1 VAYSHIV
8 PGLALSGFGMAL
20 FFAPVA
26 NLVLSSVRHDEQG
39 IASGAHNA
47 IRELGGVFGV
57 AVLASVFAHSGG
69 YQSAQAFT
77 DGVVPAVKLGALI
90 VALGGV
96 AALLIPRKP
105 VSAPEPGAISLS
117 DLEPSAA

>member
-1 VAYSHIV
+1 
-8 PGLALSGFGMAL
+8 MAL

-57 AVLASVFAHSGG
+57 AVLASVFAHYGG
-69 YQSAQAFT
+69 YQNAQAFT

-105 VSAPEPGAISLS
+105 VSDCRSLS
-117 DLEPSAA
+117 RSTSATWSRPRRKRDAAGGRP

>member
-1 VAYSHIV
+1 
-8 PGLALSGFGMAL
+8 MAL

-26 NLVLSSVRHDEQG
+26 NLVLSSVRHEEQG

-69 YQSAQAFT
+69 YQNPQAFV

-96 AALLIPRKP
+96 AALLIPRNARLRSRARGR
-105 VSAPEPGAISLS
+105 SA
-117 DLEPSAA
+117 SATWSRQRRNRT

>member
-1 VAYSHIV
+1 
-8 PGLALSGFGMAL
+8 
-20 FFAPVA
+20 
-26 NLVLSSVRHDEQG
+26 
-39 IASGAHNA
+39 
-47 IRELGGVFGV
+47 
-57 AVLASVFAHSGG
+57 VFAHSGG

-105 VSAPEPGAISLS
+105 VPAPEPESITLG

>member
-1 VAYSHIV
+1 
-8 PGLALSGFGMAL
+8 
-20 FFAPVA
+20 
-26 NLVLSSVRHDEQG
+26 
-39 IASGAHNA
+39 
-47 IRELGGVFGV
+47 
-57 AVLASVFAHSGG
+57 VFAHSGG
-69 YQSAQAFT
+69 YQTPQAFT

-105 VSAPEPGAISLS
+105 VSDPEPESISVG